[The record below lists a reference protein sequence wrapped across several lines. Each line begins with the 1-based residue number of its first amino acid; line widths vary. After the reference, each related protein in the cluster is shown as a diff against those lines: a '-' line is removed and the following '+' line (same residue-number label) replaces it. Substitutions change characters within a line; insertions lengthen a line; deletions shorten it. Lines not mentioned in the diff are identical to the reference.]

1 MEDVLIRKAC
11 MNDLPM
17 LYKFEQGVIASER
30 PFDPTLK
37 PGQIHYYDIE
47 KLIQAT
53 DVELLVAEINNEVIG
68 SGYARIENVK
78 PYLQHAQHAY
88 LGFMYVKPQ
97 WRGKAINKKIMDA
110 LSNWALSKNITELR
124 LDVYQPNEAAIKAYE
139 KAGFIKHMV
148 EMRKEL

>member
-1 MEDVLIRKAC
+1 MEDLLIRKAC
-11 MNDLPM
+11 TNDLPT
-17 LYKFEQGVIASER
+17 LYEFEQGVIASER

-37 PGQIHYYDIE
+37 PGLIHYYDIVNMI
-47 KLIQAT
+47 KAT